1 MNVLKLKFNLGVVS
15 SFNRDQLFAVGGFC
29 ALLMVCAVTVV
40 GALGSRA
47 DALQHLTEQ
56 RDQLAALE
64 ARSKSAPSRR
74 VQAQNRAAPAAAFL
88 DAPTSGLATAQFQA
102 YLSDLVASQRA
113 VLVAS
118 GVPADRDDKTDAIRL
133 QISFNAT
140 LPALQSLL
148 YRLESGVPY
157 VFVDA
162 LLVQPG
168 GSAERT
174 AGDAVLKVSLTV
186 HAFWRRKTA

>member
-1 MNVLKLKFNLGVVS
+1 MPKFNVS
-15 SFNRDQLFAVGGFC
+15 LVSGFNRDQFLAVGGFC
-29 ALLMVCAVTVV
+29 ALLMICVVTVV

-47 DALQHLTEQ
+47 DALQHLGEQ

-64 ARSKSAPSRR
+64 ARSKSAPNRR
-74 VQAQNRAAPAAAFL
+74 VQARNRAAPAAAFL

-102 YLSDLVASQRA
+102 YLSDLVTSQRA

-118 GVPADRDDKTDAIRL
+118 GVPTDRDDKSDAIRL

-140 LPALQSLL
+140 LPALQSVL
-148 YRLESGVPY
+148 YRLESGAPY

-162 LLVQPG
+162 LLVQRG
-168 GSAERT
+168 GSAERA
-174 AGDAVLKVSLTV
+174 AGDAVLKVNLTV